1 MEAINQAGSL
11 VGIKGSD
18 GVAIFGEKK
27 TLSEMLERTSREK
40 NHKIADHVMVA
51 VAGLTSDGA
60 TLVDWMRQRAQ
71 QYQYQFQAPMPV
83 EQLVKTVADNMHL
96 YTQYA
101 LISVF
106 QNDFHRFD
114 GHCVF
119 FHQTDYFVFPSY
131 FLEKRYGGLR
141 PFGVSFLVAG
151 WDKHHGFQL
160 IKVCEE
166 HVSIFSIQ
174 DTVSLFCVQIR
185 FHCMNFDQFS
195 MRV

>member
-101 LISVF
+101 LILVF
-106 QNDFHRFD
+106 QRDFHRV
-114 GHCVF
+114 GS
-119 FHQTDYFVFPSY
+119 Q
-131 FLEKRYGGLR
+131 
-141 PFGVSFLVAG
+141 
-151 WDKHHGFQL
+151 
-160 IKVCEE
+160 
-166 HVSIFSIQ
+166 
-174 DTVSLFCVQIR
+174 
-185 FHCMNFDQFS
+185 
-195 MRV
+195 